1 MSVMR
6 ITQQIG
12 DELLARRERDAGLHQ
27 RRELPSATEQ
37 PVAIAG
43 VQVDGGR
50 IRTRAPEQDRG
61 VHDHAW
67 KETKVAAL
75 WRIWGPTLE
84 HDPHPEPP
92 RCLLDSTHVPQMT
105 REIK

>member
-12 DELLARRERDAGLHQ
+12 DELLARRERDAGFHQ

-37 PVAIAG
+37 PVAIAC

-50 IRTRAPEQDRG
+50 IRTRTPEIRS
-61 VHDHAW
+61 
-67 KETKVAAL
+67 
-75 WRIWGPTLE
+75 RC
-84 HDPHPEPP
+84 P
-92 RCLLDSTHVPQMT
+92 RSRVEGNQGRRAVENLGAD
-105 REIK
+105 I

>member
-37 PVAIAG
+37 PVAIAC
-43 VQVDGGR
+43 V
-50 IRTRAPEQDRG
+50 
-61 VHDHAW
+61 
-67 KETKVAAL
+67 
-75 WRIWGPTLE
+75 
-84 HDPHPEPP
+84 
-92 RCLLDSTHVPQMT
+92 
-105 REIK
+105 